1 MIRKDVLLRNAAQT
15 LNTAG
20 IEDPRREARL
30 LLGWASGRDFSQL
43 LGMDVVDDEAEAR
56 FEIALARRVARE
68 PMAFIT
74 GETGFWTLDLEVSA
88 DTLIPRGDSEALIE
102 ALLEVK
108 PDRNSVTSVLDLG
121 TGTGCLLLAAL
132 SEYKAA
138 FGIGVDLAPGAA
150 ALAAR
155 NAHRNGFAGR
165 SSFFAGSWNSALN
178 GRFDVV
184 LSNPPYIETADVATL
199 MPEVAVYEPARA
211 LDGGPDGL
219 NAYRVICAALPNL
232 LTKEGCAVLE
242 MGIGQIDDV
251 AAIGLEF
258 GLVEV
263 LRHRDLGGIP
273 RALVLRSA
281 QGGGK

>member
-1 MIRKDVLLRNAAQT
+1 MD
-15 LNTAG
+15 
-20 IEDPRREARL
+20 
-30 LLGWASGRDFSQL
+30 GR
-43 LGMDVVDDEAEAR
+43 V
-56 FEIALARRVARE
+56 
-68 PMAFIT
+68 
-74 GETGFWTLDLEVSA
+74 
-88 DTLIPRGDSEALIE
+88 
-102 ALLEVK
+102 
-108 PDRNSVTSVLDLG
+108 
-121 TGTGCLLLAAL
+121 
-132 SEYKAA
+132 
-138 FGIGVDLAPGAA
+138 
-150 ALAAR
+150 
-155 NAHRNGFAGR
+155 
-165 SSFFAGSWNSALN
+165 
-178 GRFDVV
+178 DVV
-184 LSNPPYIETADVATL
+184 LSSLPYHETVDGAAL
-199 MPEVAVYEPARA
+199 RPELAVDEPVRA